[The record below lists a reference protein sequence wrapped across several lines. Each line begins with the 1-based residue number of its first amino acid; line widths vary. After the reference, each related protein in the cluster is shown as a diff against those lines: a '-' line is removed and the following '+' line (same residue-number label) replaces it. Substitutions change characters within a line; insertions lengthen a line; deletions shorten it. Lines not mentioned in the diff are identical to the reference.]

1 MTDDDSI
8 SNSRTAEK
16 FVVRLP
22 QGMRRRIA
30 EVARL
35 YRRSMNSEI
44 VARLEH
50 SLEQE
55 ASALDPP
62 HPGVNEPVAGEDVG
76 LAEEAAPE
84 DQERRLLALFRAL
97 PPERRR
103 ALLLLLD

>member
-1 MTDDDSI
+1 MTDDEAS
-8 SNSRTAEK
+8 SNSKTAEK

-22 QGMRRRIA
+22 HGMRRRIA

-44 VARLEH
+44 VARLEQ

-55 ASALDPP
+55 VSPLDPP
-62 HPGVNEPVAGEDVG
+62 RPGLNEPAPAAVAE
-76 LAEEAAPE
+76 AEGAAVE
-84 DQERRLLALFRAL
+84 DQERRLLALFRDL

>member
-8 SNSRTAEK
+8 STSKTAEK

-22 QGMRRRIA
+22 HGMRRRIA

-55 ASALDPP
+55 DSFLDPP
-62 HPGVNEPVAGEDVG
+62 PPGANEPVAETLAV
-76 LAEEAAPE
+76 AEEPAPE

>member
-1 MTDDDSI
+1 MTDDESI
-8 SNSRTAEK
+8 SNSKTAEK

-22 QGMRRRIA
+22 YGMRRRIA

-44 VARLEH
+44 VARLEQ

-55 ASALDPP
+55 ASPLDPP
-62 HPGVNEPVAGEDVG
+62 RPGANEPFPDGVAETEGT
-76 LAEEAAPE
+76 AAE

>member
-1 MTDDDSI
+1 MTDDDPI
-8 SNSRTAEK
+8 STSKTAEK

-22 QGMRRRIA
+22 HGMRRRIA

-55 ASALDPP
+55 ASSLDPP
-62 HPGVNEPVAGEDVG
+62 HPGANEPVPEALGV
-76 LAEEAAPE
+76 AEEAVPE

>member
-8 SNSRTAEK
+8 STSRTAEK

-22 QGMRRRIA
+22 HGMRRRIA

-44 VARLEH
+44 VARLER
-50 SLEQE
+50 SLEDE
-55 ASALDPP
+55 VPPLDPLP
-62 HPGVNEPVAGEDVG
+62 PGTNEPVAEDPGV
-76 LAEEAAPE
+76 AESAPPE
-84 DQERRLLALFRAL
+84 DQERRLLARFRAL